1 MPKRQTE
8 GSLSPFASRRLFGQE
23 DAARSLGAGED
34 VTELFRQPQAVAEV
48 EQTPQEVDESAA
60 FAREALARSFR

>member
-1 MPKRQTE
+1 MAETLRYGHQ
-8 GSLSPFASRRLFGQE
+8 SPF
-23 DAARSLGAGED
+23 GADEHLVHQGDLTVRGED